1 MEWISLF
8 RQTLAARKKQP
19 LWVSVALAAA
29 GFILLGLGQWST
41 LQQWVSGLPSFWQAF
56 LGLPHGWLGM
66 AGFGWVFPLLLGW
79 FAIRQG
85 AALIAGEEERGALA
99 LLLVGIVRPAQLVWI
114 RWSVLL
120 ALSLAPVAALGLAL
134 LLGGALGWHG
144 WPGGSLMGTLLSLW
158 LIGVF
163 CGSAALLGGCLS
175 GRVRVAWLAGGLA
188 LGLSLLLDRFSAAIP
203 GLGFLHYASPYGWY
217 GGPRLGG
224 GAWSWGWALLA
235 GIALAAAFASAVGFA
250 RRDLQV

>member
-19 LWVSVALAAA
+19 LWVSVTLAAA
-29 GFILLGLGQWST
+29 GLILLGLGQWPA
-41 LQQWVSGLPSFWQAF
+41 LQHWISDLSAFWQAF
-56 LGLPHGWLGM
+56 LGLPYGWLGM
-66 AGFGWVFPLLLGW
+66 AGFGWVFPLTLGW

-134 LLGGALGWHG
+134 LLGGALGWHFL
-144 WPGGSLMGTLLSLW
+144 PGGSLAGILLSLW
-158 LIGVF
+158 LFGVL

-188 LGLSLLLDRFSAAIP
+188 LGLGLLIDRFSAAIP

-217 GGPRLGG
+217 GGPRLS
-224 GAWSWGWALLA
+224 ADVWPWGWVLLI
-235 GIALAAAFASAVGFA
+235 GVSVAAAFGSAAGFA
-250 RRDLQV
+250 RRDLQI